1 MYILI
6 YYMSIIFY
14 IQGKRIMKSLNI
26 SFEEKSTW
34 VSLAIMLIVYTGYFS
49 QVYDGL
55 LNGTLDKAAVSG
67 LFIGAVV
74 TLVILEIVLH
84 IVIAAFNHKDAD
96 QPRDERD
103 RLFTMKAGNI
113 SGWVLGIAVL
123 MIAAHTFIQDLDST
137 WVANLLLFA
146 VFVSQV
152 TSYALQ
158 LVYYRRGY

>member
-1 MYILI
+1 MT
-6 YYMSIIFY
+6 
-14 IQGKRIMKSLNI
+14 SLKL

-34 VSLAIMLIVYTGYFS
+34 ASLAIILIVFSGYFS

-55 LNGTLDKAAVSG
+55 IDGILDKAAVTG
-67 LFIGAVV
+67 LFFGAVV
-74 TLVILEIVLH
+74 TVVILEIVLH
-84 IVIAAFNHKDAD
+84 IVIAAFNHRDAD

-103 RLFTMKAGNI
+103 RLFAVKAGNI

-123 MIAAHTFIQDLDST
+123 IIAAHTFIQDLDST

-146 VFVSQV
+146 VFASQV
-152 TSYALQ
+152 TSYTLQ

>member
-1 MYILI
+1 
-6 YYMSIIFY
+6 MS
-14 IQGKRIMKSLNI
+14 QACSRA
-26 SFEEKSTW
+26 T
-34 VSLAIMLIVYTGYFS
+34 
-49 QVYDGL
+49 
-55 LNGTLDKAAVSG
+55 VSG
-67 LFIGAVV
+67 LFMGAVITV
-74 TLVILEIVLH
+74 IILEIVLH
-84 IVIAAFNHKDAD
+84 IVTAAFNHKDAD

-152 TSYALQ
+152 TSYTLQ

>member
-1 MYILI
+1 
-6 YYMSIIFY
+6 
-14 IQGKRIMKSLNI
+14 MKSLNL

-34 VSLAIMLIVYTGYFS
+34 VSLAIILIVFTGYFS

-55 LNGTLDKAAVSG
+55 LSGTLDKAAVSG
-67 LFIGAVV
+67 LFFGAVITV
-74 TLVILEIVLH
+74 VILEIVLH
-84 IVIAAFNHKDAD
+84 IVIAAFSHKDAD

-123 MIAAHTFIQDLDST
+123 MIAAHTFIQELDSI

-158 LVYYRRGY
+158 IAYYRRGY